1 MTDRATNKQHRKKEQ
16 FAGLSLLRLLQ
27 ESLQPKGNIF
37 PRGLWPTGLQTT

>member
-1 MTDRATNKQHRKKEQ
+1 MADRAANNIEKKEE
-16 FAGLSLLRLLQ
+16 FAGLSLPRLLQ